1 MYNKCGDDMR
11 VLIQRVKHASC
22 TVDGNITGQIQSGY
36 LLFVG
41 ITHEDNEHIADLM
54 ADKIINLRINDDE
67 NGKMNLSIQDVGGD
81 ILSVS
86 QFTLYANCI
95 KGRRPGFD
103 QSANKDLAIH
113 LYDYLNKALREKGMH
128 VEEGIFGADMKI
140 DLLNDGP
147 ITIMLDSEVI
157 FNGK

>member
-1 MYNKCGDDMR
+1 MR
-11 VLIQRVKHASC
+11 VLIQRVAHASC
-22 TVDGNITGQIQSGY
+22 TVEGRITGKIKRGY
-36 LLFVG
+36 MLLVG
-41 ITHEDNEHIADLM
+41 ITHTDDESIADMM
-54 ADKIINLRINDDE
+54 ADKIYHLRINDDE
-67 NGKMNLSIQDVGGD
+67 NGKMNLSIQDVAGE

-86 QFTLYANCI
+86 QFTLYANCV
-95 KGRRPGFD
+95 KGRRPGFEM
-103 QSANKDLAIH
+103 SADKQKASH
-113 LYDYLNKALREKGMH
+113 LYGVFNEALRKRGLH

>member
-1 MYNKCGDDMR
+1 MR
-11 VLIQRVKHASC
+11 VLIQRVSHASC
-22 TVDGNITGQIQSGY
+22 TVDGNITGQIQRGY

-41 ITHEDNEHIADLM
+41 ITHSDTEHICDLM

-67 NGKMNLSIQDVGGD
+67 NGKMNLSINDVGGD
-81 ILSVS
+81 ILSIS
-86 QFTLYANCI
+86 QFTLYANCV
-95 KGRRPGFD
+95 KARRPGFTESAGKD
-103 QSANKDLAIH
+103 QAIH
-113 LYDYLNKALREKGMH
+113 LYDYFNKTLRNKGMK

>member
-1 MYNKCGDDMR
+1 MR
-11 VLIQRVKHASC
+11 VLIQRVSHASC
-22 TVDGNITGQIQSGY
+22 TVEGNITGQIERGY

-41 ITHEDNEHIADLM
+41 ITHSDTEHICDLM
-54 ADKIINLRINDDE
+54 ADKIINLRINDV
-67 NGKMNLSIQDVGGD
+67 NGD
-81 ILSVS
+81 ILSIS
-86 QFTLYANCI
+86 QFTLYANCT
-95 KGRRPGFD
+95 KARRPGFTESAGRD
-103 QSANKDLAIH
+103 QAIH
-113 LYDYLNKALREKGMH
+113 LYDYFNKTLRNKGMK

>member
-1 MYNKCGDDMR
+1 MK
-11 VLIQRVKHASC
+11 VLIQRVSHASC
-22 TVDGNITGQIQSGY
+22 TVDGEITGQIKQGY

-41 ITHEDNEHIADLM
+41 IGHQDNENILELM
-54 ADKIINLRINDDE
+54 ADKIFHLRINDDS
-67 NGKMNLSIQDVGGD
+67 NGKMNLSIQDIQGE
-81 ILSVS
+81 ILSIS

-95 KGRRPGFD
+95 KGRRPGFEL
-103 QSANKDLAIH
+103 SAEKEKAKLYYDLFNE
-113 LYDYLNKALREKGMH
+113 DLRKRGLH

-147 ITIMLDSEVI
+147 ITIMLDSEEL